1 MKKYLGEAG
10 LGRLLSLIRA
20 ALAEKA
26 DRSELDEQ
34 LGAVAGA
41 TGVRSRPHRWNA
53 WSKASLTTAFTWSA
67 FL

>member
-20 ALAEKA
+20 ALAEKV

-41 TGVRSRPHRWNA
+41 LDEINGEAV
-53 WSKASLTTAFTWSA
+53 
-67 FL
+67 

>member
-1 MKKYLGEAG
+1 MKRYLGEAG

-41 TGVRSRPHRWNA
+41 LDEINGEAV
-53 WSKASLTTAFTWSA
+53 
-67 FL
+67 